1 MNGISTF
8 FRRFWPSMIVVALIV
23 YATVNDEPEGA
34 DLLPPIPYLDKLIH
48 AIMFGGLFGALC
60 FDIRRAGW
68 ALTRRTLLW
77 LFVGCSLAG
86 ACDEVAQTYLTSVRQ
101 GDPTDWLAD
110 TAGIAVAYFTAPPAV
125 RKVLRKE
132 KSRQ

>member
-1 MNGISTF
+1 MT
-8 FRRFWPSMIVVALIV
+8 VVALIV
-23 YATVNDEPEGA
+23 YATVNDEPEGVE
-34 DLLPPIPYLDKLIH
+34 LLPPIPYLDKLIH

-60 FDIRRAGW
+60 RAGW
-68 ALTRRTLLW
+68 RLTQKTLLW
-77 LFVGCSLAG
+77 IFVGCSLAG

-110 TAGIAVAYFTAPPAV
+110 TAGITVAYFTAPPAV

>member
-1 MNGISTF
+1 
-8 FRRFWPSMIVVALIV
+8 MIVVALIV